1 MDGSRRPVF
10 FGALTRMDK
19 PIIKGN
25 TIEVPSDQEY
35 LADID
40 SFLEATLRGYKAN
53 ESVIADIAISVSELV
68 NNAMMHGN
76 QESVDKSVKVVINR
90 KEGSVVIAVSDQ
102 GSGFARDSIP
112 NPIADENLL
121 KEVGRGI
128 FIVESLM
135 DKVDIQ
141 ATQHGTTI
149 TITKAIA

>member
-1 MDGSRRPVF
+1 
-10 FGALTRMDK
+10 MDK

-53 ESVIADIAISVSELV
+53 ESIIADIAISVSELV

-76 QESVDKSVKVVINR
+76 RESADKSVKVVIDR
-90 KEGSVVIAVSDQ
+90 KEESVVIAVSDQ
-102 GSGFARDSIP
+102 GSGFDRDSIP

-135 DKVDIQ
+135 DKVVIQ